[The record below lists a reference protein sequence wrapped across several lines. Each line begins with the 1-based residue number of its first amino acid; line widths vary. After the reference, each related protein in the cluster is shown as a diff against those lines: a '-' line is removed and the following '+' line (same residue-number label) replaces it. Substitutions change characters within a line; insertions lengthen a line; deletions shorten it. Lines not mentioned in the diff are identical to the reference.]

1 MSARFLLFVLEAV
14 SIFIFVVTP
23 FLLVWGWIRWARC
36 EKRWTV
42 LPMLSFA
49 GFTLSTASA
58 LLAVASA
65 IYGHFIGGFPY
76 YDPRLLK
83 IYFWGLIVSLAAL
96 LLGLTGV
103 WRPSALRWHAL
114 ICAFGTLVYWFAMIE
129 TE

>member
-1 MSARFLLFVLEAV
+1 
-14 SIFIFVVTP
+14 
-23 FLLVWGWIRWARC
+23 
-36 EKRWTV
+36 
-42 LPMLSFA
+42 MLSFA

>member
-1 MSARFLLFVLEAV
+1 MSMKILEFVFQAV
-14 SIFIFVVTP
+14 SILVFVTTP
-23 FLLVWGWIRWARC
+23 LVMVWGWIRWARR

-58 LLAVASA
+58 LLAVTSA

-96 LLGLTGV
+96 LLGLTGI
-103 WRPSALRWHAL
+103 WRPSVLRWHAL
-114 ICAFGTLVYWFAMIE
+114 ICAFGTFVYWFAMIE